1 MGLRGPKNK
10 AMKRKVDENIE
21 HRGNTQNVTSKLWLE
36 MQLIRNMNQNEP
48 VYSFEEKEK
57 SEEKK

>member
-1 MGLRGPKNK
+1 
-10 AMKRKVDENIE
+10 MKRKVDENIE